1 VISVWGLI
9 PNSAPTTNVAL
20 TVSSVSP
27 STGLNYL
34 GGDSLTISGSNFG
47 TDISKVSVT
56 TTDTSICNVTS
67 VSSSTIVCSKSA
79 FSTVTTSA
87 QNLNVVVNSVTDSS
101 LTVTQVSSVPI
112 PSNLSP
118 SSVSPVLKTTIVMTL
133 PSDYEGSITVSEFTV
148 ELLKDDADKTYV
160 KDLYIMSADASAK
173 TLTVKF
179 GGAVSGAY
187 RLRPVSLTY
196 GRLDD

>member
-1 VISVWGLI
+1 M
-9 PNSAPTTNVAL
+9 T
-20 TVSSVSP
+20 SVSP
-27 STGLNYL
+27 TTDLNYL
-34 GGDSLTISGSNFG
+34 GGDILTITGSNFG

-56 TTDTSICNVTS
+56 TTDATICNVTS
-67 VSSSTIVCSKSA
+67 VSSSSITCEKAA
-79 FSTVTTSA
+79 FSTVTTDA

-101 LTVTQVSSVPI
+101 LTVTQVASVPV

-118 SSVSPVLKTTIVMTL
+118 QSVSPVLKTTIVVTL
-133 PSDYEGSITVSEFTV
+133 PSDYAGTVSVSEFTV
-148 ELLKDDADKTYV
+148 QLLMDDTDKTYV
-160 KDLYIMSADASAK
+160 KDLYIMSADSSAK

-187 RLRPVSLTY
+187 RLRAVSQTY